1 MHCQVYPFPFFVK
14 EGILC
19 SIIGHVLK
27 ERKKKG
33 GKKKQNKDGEKNLKD
48 NEMKWEWDVEINLKL
63 SHEL

>member
-1 MHCQVYPFPFFVK
+1 MNCQVYPFPFFVK

-33 GKKKQNKDGEKNLKD
+33 GKKKQNKDGEK
-48 NEMKWEWDVEINLKL
+48 KL
-63 SHEL
+63 ERQ